1 VETLEMRM
9 SFNSFPDKAG
19 REGEGSFEN
28 LWAIYL
34 RRHTLHYISKNLIK
48 IATP

>member
-1 VETLEMRM
+1 MLPVETLEMRM

-28 LWAIYL
+28 L
-34 RRHTLHYISKNLIK
+34 
-48 IATP
+48 